1 MDPSWKL
8 KRNLTSIAVSIGWM
22 YICTLDLL
30 MQILFLY
37 YLSLLF
43 IRLQILDYI
52 QHRMTEL
59 TASAV
64 SEGHLLMD
72 WLH

>member
-8 KRNLTSIAVSIGWM
+8 KRNLTSILIAVSIGWM

-37 YLSLLF
+37 YFSLLF
-43 IRLQILDYI
+43 ICLQILDYS
-52 QHRMTEL
+52 T
-59 TASAV
+59 
-64 SEGHLLMD
+64 
-72 WLH
+72 